1 MWYTLDGSKLLDY
14 RFKNF
19 STQHQLG
26 ANTEMKLH
34 SLLERFDLTQH
45 IVEATRK
52 HNLLDLVI
60 TSTTSKLVRNP
71 LVLNSQSVS
80 DHDILVCNLDAI
92 IEKQKPVFQT
102 FRKIKNIDHAIFKT
116 TLLSSTIF
124 SQPATT
130 VDEYVEQIKVEITKA
145 LDKVAPIQ
153 TKRKSCPKSTWLS
166 PEAQDAKRNRRKLEK
181 RWNATRDENIKVKY
195 RQACRRANRL
205 IVDSRKNHFASKI
218 ESASDNPKQQWT
230 AIKNLL
236 HPQGSKTVS
245 RDKDASAD
253 FCKSI
258 SDFFNTKI
266 LDLKL
271 AIADRLRGTPRT
283 PMAWDIQHQGE
294 HLNKIQPATIPEVLK
309 LISNMPG
316 KLSPLDF
323 VPTPL
328 IKSCADI
335 FAPIISHLA
344 NLSFTEGKFPTG
356 FKLAQITPI
365 LKKDNLDPDSPVNR
379 GGLGRRDTGK
389 IPGGPPGPVI
399 LIIIK
404 MHKENK
410 SREDRAAFFFF
421 SRAGPGRLNSPVHP

>member
-1 MWYTLDGSKLLDY
+1 M
-14 RFKNF
+14 
-19 STQHQLG
+19 
-26 ANTEMKLH
+26 
-34 SLLERFDLTQH
+34 
-45 IVEATRK
+45 
-52 HNLLDLVI
+52 
-60 TSTTSKLVRNP
+60 KLVRNP

-80 DHDILVCNLDAI
+80 DHDILVYNLDAI

-102 FRKIKNIDHAIFKT
+102 FRKIKNINQVIFKT

-124 SQPATT
+124 SQRATT
-130 VDEYVEQIKVEITKA
+130 VDEYVEQIKDEVTKA
-145 LDKVAPIQ
+145 LDKVAQIQ
-153 TKRKSCPKSTWLS
+153 TKRKFCPKSTWLS

-218 ESASDNPKQQWT
+218 ESASDNPKQQWS

-271 AIADRLRGTPRT
+271 AITDRLRGAPRT

-294 HLNKIQPATIPEVLK
+294 NLNKIQPATLPEVLK

-316 KLSPLDF
+316 KLSPSG
-323 VPTPL
+323 PPSENPGPWAERSRAL
-328 IKSCADI
+328 IYRAVTDPKYNWQCWLWAL
-335 FAPIISHLA
+335 P
-344 NLSFTEGKFPTG
+344 GPTG
-356 FKLAQITPI
+356 P
-365 LKKDNLDPDSPVNR
+365 LKV
-379 GGLGRRDTGK
+379 
-389 IPGGPPGPVI
+389 
-399 LIIIK
+399 
-404 MHKENK
+404 
-410 SREDRAAFFFF
+410 
-421 SRAGPGRLNSPVHP
+421 AGPLGICPPCPPLSAGLVAIGFRANFTHKVLCWHLCTNHLTPR